1 MKDNT
6 FDVSKALDDG
16 VLEIC
21 PSKDDI
27 LSKAMA
33 LIRKLGRNLTA
44 EEFDNL
50 SKKTVC

>member
-21 PSKDDI
+21 PSKDEI
-27 LSKAMA
+27 LSKAMI
-33 LIRKLGRNLTA
+33 LIRKLGRNLSA
-44 EEFDNL
+44 EEYNELFDGT
-50 SKKTVC
+50 S